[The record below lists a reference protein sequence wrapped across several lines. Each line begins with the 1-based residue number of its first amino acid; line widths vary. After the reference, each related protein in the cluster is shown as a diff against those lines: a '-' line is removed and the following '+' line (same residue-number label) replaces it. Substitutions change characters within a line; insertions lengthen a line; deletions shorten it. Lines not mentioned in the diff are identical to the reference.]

1 MRPAPNPSRGSVTYG
16 QESPLDLRTSLDPDS
31 ALNAVDR
38 AELRSL
44 SEAVFPPDVDA
55 AWPGHNIEWA
65 PAEWWVRIWTTSD
78 PTLASCARVV
88 LRDATH
94 DGQPLVIGGIGGVKT
109 HPDWRRRGLAERAV
123 RRAFE
128 FFHAQP
134 VVAFALITCEPTL
147 IPYYSRRRWREFHG
161 SVLVTQ
167 RGLSAEFTFDRI
179 MVHDVRSPAPTAGII
194 DLRGPPW

>member
-1 MRPAPNPSRGSVTYG
+1 MEL
-16 QESPLDLRTSLDPDS
+16 QISLDRDTD
-31 ALNAVDR
+31 LNAHDR
-38 AELRSL
+38 AELRAL

-78 PTLASCARVV
+78 PTLVSCARLV

-94 DGQPLVIGGIGGVKT
+94 NGQPLLIGGIGGVKT
-109 HPDWRRRGLAERAV
+109 HPDWRRRGLAALAV

-134 VVAFALITCEPTL
+134 VVAFALITCEPAL
-147 IPYYSRRRWREFHG
+147 IPYYSRRGWREFHG
-161 SVLVTQ
+161 TVLVTQ
-167 RGLSAEFTFDRI
+167 RGLPAAFTFDHI
-179 MVHDVRSPAPTAGII
+179 MVHDVRSAAPAAGII

>member
-1 MRPAPNPSRGSVTYG
+1 M
-16 QESPLDLRTSLDPDS
+16 LDLRIAFDHETSL
-31 ALNAVDR
+31 NADDR
-38 AELRSL
+38 AELRAL

-65 PAEWWVRIWTTSD
+65 PAEWWVRIWTKIA
-78 PTLASCARVV
+78 PMLVSCARIV

-94 DGQPLVIGGIGGVKT
+94 DGQSVVIGGIGGVKT
-109 HPDWRRRGLAERAV
+109 HPDWRRRGLAAAAV

-134 VVAFALITCEPTL
+134 AVALALITCEPAL
-147 IPYYSRRRWREFHG
+147 IPYYSRLGWREFDG
-161 SVLVTQ
+161 TVLVTQ
-167 RGLSAEFTFDRI
+167 RGLPTAFTFDRI
-179 MVHDVRSPAPTAGII
+179 MVHDVRSPAPTTGII